1 MYNNNGNPLIYDS
14 FIVFLSLLLLLKES
28 LTTTLNLRK
37 IRRTLEKN
45 RSRMKTFRSLI
56 QCLALFNCCHANNT
70 FKQHEKSATTT
81 TSTVESVSCAG
92 ESLSNTY
99 LSGLTKA
106 SISNFIPSVYY
117 NGGSAKFVTSK
128 EGMTTLDHAWLCV
141 NGSNNSGPIQLY
153 DDGTNGDD
161 VAGDGIYSR

>member
-1 MYNNNGNPLIYDS
+1 
-14 FIVFLSLLLLLKES
+14 
-28 LTTTLNLRK
+28 
-37 IRRTLEKN
+37 
-45 RSRMKTFRSLI
+45 MKTFRLVI
-56 QCLALFNCCHANNT
+56 QCLAVFNCCHANANANM
-70 FKQHEKSATTT
+70 FKDEESTATAS

-99 LSGLTKA
+99 LSGLMKTP
-106 SISNFIPSVYY
+106 ISNFIPSVYY
-117 NGGSAKFVTSK
+117 DGGSAKFVTSK
-128 EGMTTLDHAWLCV
+128 EGMTTLDHKWLCV